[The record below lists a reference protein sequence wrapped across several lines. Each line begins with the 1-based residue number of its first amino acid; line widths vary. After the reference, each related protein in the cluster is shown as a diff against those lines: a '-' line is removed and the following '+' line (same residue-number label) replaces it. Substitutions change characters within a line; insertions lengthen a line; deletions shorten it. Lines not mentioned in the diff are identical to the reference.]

1 MTTQTVNIDAY
12 AYVGTLAA
20 KLRDPDDLSDIVA
33 TASSVAASGDVA
45 SRMVCSFSPTLIP
58 AGDYYLEFIVNG
70 TSYNQYVTLT
80 GVDGEVAL
88 ARNERSSGGTDEILA
103 AINTYIDGALATVNG
118 TVATI
123 VGFPSSLVTGDSYTS
138 DGGNSI
144 TVFIRDSND
153 DPITSVGSHEFTDPD
168 FECDLIITSS
178 GNAGRVRAT
187 VTYVDPGSGESYLR
201 VEIPLSESRRAAPG
215 TATMQCVLKWDGC
228 QKTIATQTV
237 TWVPRI

>member
-1 MTTQTVNIDAY
+1 MTTQHAIAVAGNSGLTGTV
-12 AYVGTLAA
+12 A
-20 KLRDPDDLSDIVA
+20 KLLA
-33 TASSVAASGDVA
+33 
-45 SRMVCSFSPTLIP
+45 
-58 AGDYYLEFIVNG
+58 VNG
-70 TSYNQYVTLT
+70 DTVLYTADTITELT
-80 GVDGEVAL
+80 NAKNHYRCTYGETAVISGNYMQLLFSSAGILL
-88 ARNERSSGGTDEILA
+88 ARNDVTFTGADGETATESGGGTDEILA

-153 DPITSVGSHEFTDPD
+153 DPITSVGTHEFTDPD
-168 FECDLIITSS
+168 FECDLVITSS